1 MPGMAARTPGGLTY
15 SKSLFGNRPEIRPR
29 HKTALSASY
38 SSTMVKRCLIII
50 DLLNEYLDLWDA
62 DRADRLVQNTNR
74 LVGVFRRLQLPVI
87 WVRQEF
93 RSDLSDAFLEM
104 RDKRIA
110 VTIQGTRGAQ
120 LHAGLDWQPRDATI
134 IKKRYSAFFKTG
146 LDELLAELG
155 IDELV
160 LCGVNTH
167 ACIRMAA
174 VDAYQRDFRVVL
186 AEECVGS
193 YDAEHARV
201 SLDYMDGKIA
211 KIATVSEIVEALG
224 VI

>member
-1 MPGMAARTPGGLTY
+1 MT
-15 SKSLFGNRPEIRPR
+15 
-29 HKTALSASY
+29 
-38 SSTMVKRCLIII
+38 KRCLIII
-50 DLLNEYLDLWDA
+50 DLLNEYLDLWEA
-62 DRADRLVQNTNR
+62 DEAGRLVQNTNR
-74 LVGVFRRLQLPVI
+74 LVGAFRSLQLPVI

-110 VTIQGTRGAQ
+110 ITIKGTRGAQ
-120 LHAGLDWQPRDATI
+120 LHAGLDWQPSDATI
-134 IKKRYSAFFKTG
+134 IKKRYSAFFETK
-146 LDELLAELG
+146 LDELLAEFG
-155 IDELV
+155 VGELV

-167 ACIRMAA
+167 ACIRVAA

-201 SLDYMDGKIA
+201 SLDYMNGKIA
-211 KIATVSEIVEALG
+211 KVATVSEIIRALST
-224 VI
+224 IH